1 MITLHGERRRSLGG
15 APLSPFMLAIASRE
29 ESQRHGEATVIARP
43 KKRDLLLLR
52 AQNLCTMYSYPCA
65 LTIAG
70 SDSGGGAGIEA
81 DLKTFAA
88 FDVWGTAAVTA
99 VTAQNPGGVAGAWP
113 LPPEAVAAQMKAVFE
128 AFPVGAAKTGMLAE
142 AGIIR
147 AVAGA
152 LPAGIPLVVDPVMVA
167 TSGARLLAEE
177 AAGALVADLI
187 PRAAV
192 VTPNIPEA
200 GALAG
205 IEIRDLADM
214 REAAEAVLAMGA
226 GAVIVKGGHLAG
238 EPIDLLLDAGGEL
251 VLTGTRSPYDVH
263 GSGCCFSAALAAC
276 LARGMSLREAFPAA
290 KAFTADAILHA
301 VPDLAG
307 RRSVHPLYGCGRWGG
322 RTG

>member
-1 MITLHGERRRSLGG
+1 
-15 APLSPFMLAIASRE
+15 
-29 ESQRHGEATVIARP
+29 
-43 KKRDLLLLR
+43 
-52 AQNLCTMYSYPCA
+52 MYSYPCA

-81 DLKTFAA
+81 DLAAFAA
-88 FDVWGTAAVTA
+88 LGVWGTAAVTA

-128 AFPVGAAKTGMLAE
+128 AFPVAAAKTGMLAE

-147 AVAGA
+147 AVASA

-177 AAGALVADLI
+177 AAGALVRRLI

-200 GALAG
+200 EALAG
-205 IEIRDLADM
+205 FRVHDLADM
-214 REAAEAVLAMGA
+214 REAAAAVLSMGA

-238 EPIDLLLDAGGEL
+238 EPIDLLLDGEGEL
-251 VLTGTRSPYDVH
+251 VLTGTRSPYEVH
-263 GSGCCFSAALAAC
+263 GSGCCFSAALAAG
-276 LARGMSLREAFPAA
+276 LARGMELREAFPAA
-290 KAFTADAILHA
+290 KEFTAGAILHA

-307 RRSVHPLYGCGRWGG
+307 RRSVHPLHGCGRLAD